1 MTMNEDVH
9 KMRAQILN
17 LRSAGIACATAIHH
31 FPPCGRPGGD
41 HRQCP
46 EARAAMQRIY
56 DDMKDLL
63 VSSKMALDAVFDENP
78 DMWDFIWEVNEAS
91 DWIEHELGKTG
102 AILYSGWDEYSKFYA
117 EMDSDMMD
125 RLGTS
130 FSDEEWKVITGQEAW
145 QNGIRLPQVLHL
157 LKYLEDQIANQFDLF
172 DSVLCSGLLGD
183 CNLGRWA
190 AKKKSIFA

>member
-1 MTMNEDVH
+1 MSTNENVH

-17 LRSAGIACATAIHH
+17 LRSAELACATAVHR
-31 FPPCGRPGGD
+31 FPPCGRLGGD

-56 DDMKDLL
+56 EDMKDLM

-78 DMWDFIWEVNEAS
+78 DMWDFIWEVNEAE
-91 DWIEHELGKTG
+91 DCIEHELGKTG
-102 AILYSGWDEYSKFYA
+102 SLLYYGWDEYSQFCA
-117 EMDSDMMD
+117 EMDSDVID

-130 FSDEEWKVITGQEAW
+130 FSDEEWKIITGKEAW

-157 LKYLEDQIANQFDLF
+157 LKYLEDRIAKQFISF

-183 CNLGRWA
+183 CSLGRWA
-190 AKKKSIFA
+190 AKKKSVFA